1 MLTVYLLVNLILNSW
16 FIWFVFVKG
25 APEGVI
31 DRCTHIRVGSNKVPL
46 TPGIKE
52 KILSVIREYGT
63 GRDTLRC
70 LALATR
76 DNPISKEEFRLE
88 DSSRFVEYEVRNRTV
103 WNGLSLTPLL
113 LYKQLEIIFSKFTRD
128 ITGTGYLNLS
138 FNITAMWV
146 SLKLL
151 PNWKFQKCEQLTRE
165 VCDANDL

>member
-1 MLTVYLLVNLILNSW
+1 MFL
-16 FIWFVFVKG
+16 KG

-76 DNPISKEEFRLE
+76 DNPVSKEELRLE
-88 DSSRFVEYEVRNRTV
+88 DSSCFVEYEVR
-103 WNGLSLTPLL
+103 S
-113 LYKQLEIIFSKFTRD
+113 
-128 ITGTGYLNLS
+128 
-138 FNITAMWV
+138 
-146 SLKLL
+146 
-151 PNWKFQKCEQLTRE
+151 
-165 VCDANDL
+165 

>member
-1 MLTVYLLVNLILNSW
+1 MIY
-16 FIWFVFVKG
+16 WFVFAKG

-76 DNPISKEEFRLE
+76 DNPVSKEEFRLE
-88 DSSRFVEYEVRNRTV
+88 DSSCFVEYEVRNFYHMKK
-103 WNGLSLTPLL
+103 S
-113 LYKQLEIIFSKFTRD
+113 
-128 ITGTGYLNLS
+128 
-138 FNITAMWV
+138 
-146 SLKLL
+146 
-151 PNWKFQKCEQLTRE
+151 EQLTRE
-165 VCDANDL
+165 YYI